1 MKTKDWIITLL
12 VVVTI
17 LLVINNTISIGHNH
31 RMVDMLSEQQ
41 EFLGNTLLDI
51 AESHTSLSTVVDK
64 MLDTQGVVLDILGD
78 LIYFEDLIEEEQYE
92 S

>member
-1 MKTKDWIITLL
+1 MKAKDWIITLL

-41 EFLGNTLLDI
+41 ELLGNTLLDI